1 MKIILL
7 KTSIEPGG
15 ALEILYEKLLSGN
28 PYLAQTATESEDGEY
43 LILDDT
49 GSRINLNINQ
59 TKLELLVANGGD
71 IEEGIFALK
80 VDDTFKALPIDV
92 GMPFEKNVFGEGRTY
107 ADWFT
112 YGAQVYK
119 EDAGNGYI
127 FYTNPG
133 AGVAKASQYL
143 KASQI
148 KTIIDLDAAFS
159 CMSTQKFKADYEGQ
173 GWTKIK
179 WDNL

>member
-15 ALEILYEKLLSGN
+15 ALEVLYEKLLAGN
-28 PYLAQTATESEDGEY
+28 PYLAQTATESEDGLH

-49 GSRINLNINQ
+49 GSRINLNISQ
-59 TKLELLVANGGD
+59 SKLELLVANGGD
-71 IEEGIFALK
+71 IEEGLFAIK
-80 VDDTFKALPIDV
+80 VDNTFKALPIDA
-92 GMPFEKNVFGEGRTY
+92 GMPFEKNVFGESRTY
-107 ADWFT
+107 ADWFV

-119 EDAGNGYI
+119 EEAGNGYI

-133 AGVAKASQYL
+133 AGVANAHQYL

-159 CMSTQKFKADYEGQ
+159 CTSTQKFKADYEGQ
-173 GWTKIK
+173 GWTQID
-179 WDNL
+179 WGAL

>member
-15 ALEILYEKLLSGN
+15 ALESLCEKLLSGN
-28 PYLAQTATESEDGEY
+28 PYLAQTATESEDGNY

-59 TKLELLVANGGD
+59 SKLELLVANGGD
-71 IEEGIFALK
+71 VEEGILAIK
-80 VDDTFKALPIDV
+80 VNSTFKDLPVDA
-92 GMPFEKNVFGEGRTY
+92 GMPFELNAFGEGRTY
-107 ADWFT
+107 ANWFVP
-112 YGAQVYK
+112 GAEIYK

-133 AGVAKASQYL
+133 AGVANASQYL

-148 KTIIDLDAAFS
+148 KTIIDLDPAFS
-159 CMSTQKFKADYEGQ
+159 VMSTQKFKADYFNQ
-173 GWTKIK
+173 GWSKIN
-179 WDNL
+179 W

>member
-15 ALEILYEKLLSGN
+15 NLNVLCGKLLSGD
-28 PYLAQTATESEDGEY
+28 PYLAQTATESEDGAY

-71 IEEGIFALK
+71 IEEGIFAIK
-80 VDDTFKALPIDV
+80 VDSTFMDLPIDA
-92 GMPFEKNVFGEGRTY
+92 GMPFEKNVFSESRTY
-107 ADWFT
+107 ANWFV
-112 YGAQVYK
+112 YGSQVYK
-119 EDAGNGYI
+119 EDAGTGYI

-148 KTIIDLDAAFS
+148 KTIIDLDVSFS

-173 GWTKIK
+173 GWTEID

>member
-15 ALEILYEKLLSGN
+15 SLNELCGKLLSGD
-28 PYLAQTATESEDGEY
+28 PYLALKSATSEDGNY

-49 GSRINLNINQ
+49 GSRSNLDINQ

-71 IEEGIFALK
+71 IEEGLFAVK
-80 VDDTFKALPIDV
+80 VDDTFKDLPIDA
-92 GMPFEKNVFGEGRTY
+92 GMPFEKNVFSGSRTY
-107 ADWFT
+107 ANWFVH
-112 YGAQVYK
+112 GAQVYK
-119 EDAGNGYI
+119 EDAGNGFI

-133 AGVAKASQYL
+133 AGVANASQYL

-148 KTIIDLDAAFS
+148 KLIIDLDPAFS
-159 CMSTQKFKADYEGQ
+159 VMSTQKFKADYEGQ
-173 GWTKIK
+173 GWSIID
-179 WDNL
+179 WNNL

>member
-15 ALEILYEKLLSGN
+15 ALESLYEKLLSGN
-28 PYLAQTATESEDGEY
+28 PYLAQTATESDDGNY

-59 TKLELLVANGGD
+59 SKLELLVANGGD
-71 IEEGIFALK
+71 IEEGIFALR
-80 VDDTFKALPIDV
+80 VDSAFKDLQIGA
-92 GMPFEKNVFGEGRTY
+92 GFPFEKNVFGESRTY
-107 ADWFT
+107 ANWFI
-112 YGAQVYK
+112 YGSQVYK
-119 EDAGNGYI
+119 EDAGNGFI

-148 KTIIDLDAAFS
+148 KTIIDLDPAFS

-173 GWTKIK
+173 GWTKIN

>member
-15 ALEILYEKLLSGN
+15 NLNDLYEKLLSGN
-28 PYLAQTATESEDGEY
+28 PYLAQTATESADGLY

-71 IEEGIFALK
+71 IEEGLFAVK
-80 VDDTFKALPIDV
+80 VDDTFKDLPIDA
-92 GMPFEKNVFGEGRTY
+92 GLPFEKNVFSESRTY
-107 ADWFT
+107 ANWFV
-112 YGAQVYK
+112 YGSQVYK

-127 FYTNPG
+127 FYSNPG
-133 AGVAKASQYL
+133 AGVASASQYL

-148 KTIIDLDAAFS
+148 KTIIDLGPAFS

-173 GWTKIK
+173 GWAKID